1 MDIAP
6 RIRQKWTLITTA
18 LASFMVALDA
28 LVVSTALST
37 IRTDLGASLAT
48 LEWIVNAYGLSFAVL
63 LMAGAAFGDRLGRKR
78 LFMIGGA
85 LFTLASVLCALS
97 PSAEWLIA
105 ARVLQGVGAAMVMP
119 TALALLS
126 AAFPPEKRAKALGLF
141 GSITG
146 LAVLGGPVIGGAI
159 TEGAAWE
166 WIFWLNLPIGVIL
179 LTLAARYIE
188 ESKGHDARIDT
199 AGVSLIA
206 LSMLGIVWGLVK
218 SSESAIMSLEVG
230 GSIVAGLVLL
240 GLYIWRQR
248 TIDYPLTPLSL
259 FRSSV
264 FTFGNIATFFLYASL
279 YSAVFFVAQYLQIS
293 QGASPLAA
301 GLQLIPWTLA
311 LFFVAPLAGSLVPKV
326 GERMLA
332 TVGLSMQAIGM
343 FLLAFIAGNKLPYQ
357 YMILPL
363 IIAGIGVSAA
373 MPAVQHAVISSVE
386 HHFIGKASGVFN
398 TLRNLGGAFGVA
410 FLGIIFAANGSYE
423 SPAEFGSGFT
433 YAILTCGILSVIGAG
448 AGLYLKGRAGKVSG
462 KQLS

>member
-28 LVVSTALST
+28 LVVATALGT
-37 IRTDLGASLAT
+37 IRTDLNVSLTT
-48 LEWIVNAYGLSFAVL
+48 LEWIVNAYGLTFAVL
-63 LMAGAAFGDRLGRKR
+63 LMAGAAFGDKLGRKR

-85 LFTLASVLCALS
+85 LFTIASVLCAIS
-97 PSAEWLIA
+97 PNAEWLIA
-105 ARVLQGVGAAMVMP
+105 SRVLQGVGAAMVMP

-159 TEGAAWE
+159 TEGAAWQ
-166 WIFWLNLPIGVIL
+166 WIFWLNLPIGIIL
-179 LTLAARYIE
+179 LALAKRYIE

-199 AGVSLIA
+199 AGVTLIA

-218 SSESAIMSLEVG
+218 SSEGALVSLEVG
-230 GSIVAGLVLL
+230 GSILAGLVLL

-248 TIDYPLTPLSL
+248 SIEYPLTPLSL
-259 FRSSV
+259 FRSRV
-264 FTFGNIATFFLYASL
+264 FTFGNIATFFLYSSL

-293 QGASPLAA
+293 QGASPLAS
-301 GLQLIPWTLA
+301 GLQLIPWTVA
-311 LFFVAPLAGSLVPKV
+311 VFFVAPLAGSLVPKV
-326 GERMLA
+326 GERVLA
-332 TVGLSMQAIGM
+332 GIGLGMQALGM
-343 FLLAFIAGNKLPYQ
+343 FLLAFIAANNLPYQ
-357 YMILPL
+357 YMIVPL
-363 IIAGIGVSAA
+363 VIAGVGVSAA

-398 TLRNLGGAFGVA
+398 TLRNLGGAFGIA
-410 FLGIIFAANGSYE
+410 TLGIIFAAYGGYE
-423 SPAEFGSGFT
+423 SPTEFSHGFT
-433 YAILTCGILSVIGAG
+433 YAILTCGILSAIGAG
-448 AGLYLKGRAGKVSG
+448 AGLYLKGRGEKA
-462 KQLS
+462 Q